1 MKDIV
6 ITFSDNS
13 KKIYPAG
20 ITGMDI
26 AQSISQSL
34 AREALAIKVNDTLL
48 DLERPIESDA
58 KIQILTWEDREGKEV
73 FWHSSAHIMAAAVF
87 SLFPHVKFGIGPSIE
102 QGFYYD
108 IDFGD
113 YKITE
118 DDIEKIEN
126 KAKDIIKQDLP
137 FIRKEITKAEAINL
151 FEKSNDTYKLE
162 LIQELENEQIT
173 LYCLGEYI
181 DLCRGPHLPSTKYVK
196 TFKLLNIAGAYWRGD
211 EHRQMLTRI
220 YGISFPSK
228 KLLDDYL
235 TFLEEAKKR
244 DHRKLGKELELFM
257 FNQKV
262 GQGLPM
268 WLPKGTIVREE
279 LEKFLKKIQIQYG
292 YQHVITPHIGQK
304 ELYMTSG
311 HYEKYAKDSFR
322 PISTPNEN
330 EEFMLKPMNCPHHC
344 EIYAFKPRS
353 YKDLPLRIAEF
364 GTVYR
369 YEQSGEL
376 HGLTRVRSF
385 TQDDAHIFCTND
397 QLNEEFHKV
406 MEIVLLILN
415 TFDFKN
421 FTAQVS
427 LRDPDNKE
435 KYIGTD
441 ENWDKA
447 EEAILESVANTEF
460 NIIIAK
466 GEAAFYGP
474 KLDFMVQDAIGR
486 SWQLGTIQVDYNL
499 PERFNLEYIGPDNQK
514 YRPVMIHRAIFG
526 SMERFVSLLLEQTAG
541 KLPLWLAPVQVIVLP
556 ISEKYIEYG
565 KKVVSLLSNFD
576 VRTEMD
582 DRSEKIGKKIR
593 DAELE
598 HIPYMLIVGE
608 KEQNDNALSVR
619 RQGIGDIGVMPI
631 ESFMNIFSEEINK
644 SLTNKN

>member
-257 FNQKV
+257 FNQK
-262 GQGLPM
+262 
-268 WLPKGTIVREE
+268 
-279 LEKFLKKIQIQYG
+279 
-292 YQHVITPHIGQK
+292 
-304 ELYMTSG
+304 
-311 HYEKYAKDSFR
+311 
-322 PISTPNEN
+322 
-330 EEFMLKPMNCPHHC
+330 
-344 EIYAFKPRS
+344 
-353 YKDLPLRIAEF
+353 
-364 GTVYR
+364 
-369 YEQSGEL
+369 
-376 HGLTRVRSF
+376 
-385 TQDDAHIFCTND
+385 
-397 QLNEEFHKV
+397 
-406 MEIVLLILN
+406 
-415 TFDFKN
+415 
-421 FTAQVS
+421 
-427 LRDPDNKE
+427 
-435 KYIGTD
+435 
-441 ENWDKA
+441 
-447 EEAILESVANTEF
+447 
-460 NIIIAK
+460 
-466 GEAAFYGP
+466 
-474 KLDFMVQDAIGR
+474 
-486 SWQLGTIQVDYNL
+486 
-499 PERFNLEYIGPDNQK
+499 
-514 YRPVMIHRAIFG
+514 
-526 SMERFVSLLLEQTAG
+526 
-541 KLPLWLAPVQVIVLP
+541 
-556 ISEKYIEYG
+556 
-565 KKVVSLLSNFD
+565 
-576 VRTEMD
+576 
-582 DRSEKIGKKIR
+582 
-593 DAELE
+593 
-598 HIPYMLIVGE
+598 
-608 KEQNDNALSVR
+608 
-619 RQGIGDIGVMPI
+619 
-631 ESFMNIFSEEINK
+631 
-644 SLTNKN
+644 

>member
-376 HGLTRVRSF
+376 HGLTRSG
-385 TQDDAHIFCTND
+385 
-397 QLNEEFHKV
+397 
-406 MEIVLLILN
+406 VLLKMML
-415 TFDFKN
+415 TYF
-421 FTAQVS
+421 V
-427 LRDPDNKE
+427 L
-435 KYIGTD
+435 
-441 ENWDKA
+441 
-447 EEAILESVANTEF
+447 
-460 NIIIAK
+460 
-466 GEAAFYGP
+466 
-474 KLDFMVQDAIGR
+474 
-486 SWQLGTIQVDYNL
+486 
-499 PERFNLEYIGPDNQK
+499 
-514 YRPVMIHRAIFG
+514 MI
-526 SMERFVSLLLEQTAG
+526 
-541 KLPLWLAPVQVIVLP
+541 
-556 ISEKYIEYG
+556 
-565 KKVVSLLSNFD
+565 N
-576 VRTEMD
+576 
-582 DRSEKIGKKIR
+582 
-593 DAELE
+593 
-598 HIPYMLIVGE
+598 
-608 KEQNDNALSVR
+608 
-619 RQGIGDIGVMPI
+619 
-631 ESFMNIFSEEINK
+631 
-644 SLTNKN
+644 